1 MAQQEVVGS
10 CSSPLTPLLPFHP
23 EAEGERV
30 VLHAQMAPLGLYL
43 EQGISELS
51 SQFTVF
57 LEVTHLPA
65 SAVLGMREGV
75 HANQFVSF
83 KSSHK

>member
-1 MAQQEVVGS
+1 MARQEVVGS

-23 EAEGERV
+23 KVERGRV

-51 SQFTVF
+51 SQ
-57 LEVTHLPA
+57 LP
-65 SAVLGMREGV
+65 
-75 HANQFVSF
+75 QFF
-83 KSSHK
+83 WRSHTCQ